1 MSILTL
7 ARKVEKALTG
17 YMQTAIPSGL
27 NIYPGHDKAA
37 TVTFP
42 YLVCYADDT
51 QPHPDMPTGTGIRVV
66 TMRFEVR
73 VDSEVAGARAA
84 LDGWR
89 KTIEDELGSV
99 PDILAALNAP
109 TPPDEDT
116 RTVTDIHIYD
126 ILAVNEPTEMDRAD
140 WVEQILIGVLAQ
152 PLDPLS
158 A

>member
-17 YMQTAIPSGL
+17 YMSTAIPSGL
-27 NIYPGHDKAA
+27 NIYAGHDKAA
-37 TVTFP
+37 EVTFP
-42 YLVCYADDT
+42 YLIVYAEDT
-51 QPHPDMPTGTGIRVV
+51 QPHPDFPSFAGIRNV

-73 VDSEVAGARAA
+73 VDSEVSGARGL

-89 KTIEDELGSV
+89 KTVEDTLGSV
-99 PDILAALNAP
+99 PTVIAALNAP
-109 TPPDEDT
+109 TPPTADT
-116 RTVTDIHIYD
+116 RTVTDIHLYD
-126 ILAVNEPTEMDRAD
+126 IIAMNEPTEMDRAD
-140 WVEQILIGVLAQ
+140 WVEQITVGVICQ